1 MNCGDILLLLL
12 ALILP
17 PIPVLI
23 KVGCAGHFWLNV
35 LLTILGYLPGVIH
48 AWWLIITRSEPAEV
62 HYHVYT

>member
-35 LLTILGYLPGVIH
+35 LLTLLGYLPGMFIQ
-48 AWWLIITRSEPAEV
+48 LIAVSDSIIV
-62 HYHVYT
+62 FF